1 ADDDRRLAGRSGLER
16 LRILSLQG
24 VRCRA
29 ARDPPRRLGSGL
41 DRAGFDADPVAG
53 ERQDRQRQVAEH
65 RQLRRAG
72 PRVPVGLRSHRGL
85 LRRAR
90 PERPQRLRQRRPG
103 AWLVGLPVDLQ
114 RQRVLARLPP
124 AAQPPGHPPLLVHPE
139 APPHEGV
146 RRPADGLH
154 APVPLEEH
162 RLRDAHPVA
171 RVPLRDGSAGARQ
184 RARGEHHGRRQEA
197 DPGLRAGALE
207 QVPAGSAAR
216 GAYQRGQGWRG
227 RVLRRM
233 SRARAKRGWIALA
246 AVMAVSLG
254 ALALHA
260 ANPTPPL
267 PVGVAAP
274 PPVNALPPANVK
286 IVFTINPSNKK
297 AMVFWGKKR
306 LGIIAP
312 HAPLVVQRPR
322 DSGPLDVVVKSDGYL
337 TVQTR
342 AYTFADSKV
351 AVKLT
356 QVDQKNTLLGY
367 REELPPDGGAPSNP
381 DGGI

>member
-1 ADDDRRLAGRSGLER
+1 
-16 LRILSLQG
+16 
-24 VRCRA
+24 
-29 ARDPPRRLGSGL
+29 
-41 DRAGFDADPVAG
+41 
-53 ERQDRQRQVAEH
+53 
-65 RQLRRAG
+65 
-72 PRVPVGLRSHRGL
+72 
-85 LRRAR
+85 
-90 PERPQRLRQRRPG
+90 
-103 AWLVGLPVDLQ
+103 
-114 RQRVLARLPP
+114 
-124 AAQPPGHPPLLVHPE
+124 
-139 APPHEGV
+139 
-146 RRPADGLH
+146 
-154 APVPLEEH
+154 
-162 RLRDAHPVA
+162 
-171 RVPLRDGSAGARQ
+171 
-184 RARGEHHGRRQEA
+184 
-197 DPGLRAGALE
+197 
-207 QVPAGSAAR
+207 
-216 GAYQRGQGWRG
+216 
-227 RVLRRM
+227 M
-233 SRARAKRGWIALA
+233 SRARVKRGWIALA

-274 PPVNALPPANVK
+274 PPVNAPPPANVK
-286 IVFTINPSNKK
+286 IVFTINPANKK